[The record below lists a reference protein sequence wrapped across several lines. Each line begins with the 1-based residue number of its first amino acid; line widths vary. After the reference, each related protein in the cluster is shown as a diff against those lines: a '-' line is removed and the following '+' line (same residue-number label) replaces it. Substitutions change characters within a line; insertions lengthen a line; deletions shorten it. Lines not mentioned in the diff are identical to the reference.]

1 VLALVAAATEPVVFG
16 VVSIFGTDW
25 LSGTYAIMPELLE
38 SWEQMTNTSTPI
50 TKTFRFVVV
59 SVRVE
64 GPLVLFEIDCVVGN
78 MVGVALVCSGLL
90 LVEYVLD
97 RRVTEESSRL

>member
-1 VLALVAAATEPVVFG
+1 
-16 VVSIFGTDW
+16 
-25 LSGTYAIMPELLE
+25 
-38 SWEQMTNTSTPI
+38 
-50 TKTFRFVVV
+50 VVV

-90 LVEYVLD
+90 LVEYL
-97 RRVTEESSRL
+97 TEE